1 MHNRMDSIN
10 SLLKREISE
19 VISQELRDPR
29 LSKFITV
36 MDVDTSRNLQT
47 SLVYVSVMGDDFDKQ
62 KTTKGLN
69 SANRF
74 VQKILRQR
82 LSLRRIPTISFMLDD
97 SLDRAESLFKLMDT
111 NQENVPSRSPHIDA
125 L

>member
-10 SLLKREISE
+10 SLLKSEISE

-36 MDVDTSRNLQT
+36 MDGDTPRNLQT
-47 SLVYVSVMGDDFDKQ
+47 SLVYVAVMGDDFDKQ

-69 SANRF
+69 SASRF

>member
-62 KTTKGLN
+62 KTIKGLN